1 MMNRNASY
9 ARRLATLA
17 IELEFMSTSVRNA
30 GQREAANELLLM
42 SAAAAKVRKMLATVT
57 KAA

>member
-1 MMNRNASY
+1 MNRNASH

-17 IELEFMSTSVRNA
+17 IELEFMSTNVRDA

-42 SAAAAKVRKMLATVT
+42 SAAAAKVGKTLADAVA
-57 KAA
+57 KAS